1 MYLNRRLLYSLLLLS
16 VIAFSGCTRTTN
28 YPELIAGDL
37 VLAVGDQFTAGTG
50 ASERFSYPE
59 LLALSTDAKILNI
72 GRAGRGAADIM
83 NVLTPALDGGRV
95 KLVILTVGFNDLQQG
110 NDLRFLTGHLTEIV
124 GMLERRKVPLMLI
137 GIPALPY
144 KGASKPH
151 PVFEQL
157 AENNK
162 FIYEPNAFISVLKT
176 PGNMETP
183 SQFTADGYRV
193 FSERIEARMRAEGFL
208 R

>member
-1 MYLNRRLLYSLLLLS
+1 MNIDRRLLCSLFLLS
-16 VIAFSGCTRTTN
+16 MAFFSGCTRSTN
-28 YPELIAGDL
+28 YPELIAGDV

-59 LLALSTDAKILNI
+59 VLAKSTNAKILNLS
-72 GRAGRGAADIM
+72 RAGRGAADIM
-83 NVLTPALDGGRV
+83 NVLTPALNGGSV
-95 KLVILTVGFNDLQQG
+95 KLVILTVGFNDLQQE
-110 NDLRFLTGHLTEIV
+110 NDLRFLTGHLTEVI

-151 PVFEQL
+151 PVFEKL
-157 AENNK
+157 VENYK
-162 FIYEPNAFISVLKT
+162 FIYEPNAFITVLKT

-193 FSERIEARMRAEGFL
+193 FSEQIEARMRAEGFL

>member
-1 MYLNRRLLYSLLLLS
+1 MHLTRRQLLPLLLLGM
-16 VIAFSGCTRTTN
+16 IIFSGCKRSNN
-28 YPELIAGDL
+28 YSELVAGDV

-50 ASERFSYPE
+50 VSERFSYPE

-72 GRAGRGAADIM
+72 ARAGQSAADVM
-83 NVLTPALDGGRV
+83 NVLKPALNDRV

-110 NDLRFLTGHLTEIV
+110 QDLRFLTSYLIEIIST
-124 GMLERRKVPLMLI
+124 LERRKVPLMLI

-144 KGASKPH
+144 KGSSKPH

-157 AENNK
+157 AENYK
-162 FIYEPNAFISVLKT
+162 FIYEPNAFITVLKT
-176 PGNMETP
+176 QVNMETP
-183 SQFTADGYRV
+183 RQFTADGYRV
-193 FSERIEARMRAEGFL
+193 FSESIEARMRAEGFL